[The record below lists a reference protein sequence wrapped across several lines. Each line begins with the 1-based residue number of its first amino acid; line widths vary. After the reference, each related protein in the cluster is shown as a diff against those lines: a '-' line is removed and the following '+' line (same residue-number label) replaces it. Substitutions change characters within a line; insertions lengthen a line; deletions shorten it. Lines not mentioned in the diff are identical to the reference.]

1 MQFGNDARN
10 PGVYVDLRQRLD
22 DPDVIALINAGADSV
37 PAAARLRE
45 AVRSDDAQLL
55 GWLDGERLVGFVVV
69 DRDGATLRRIGVVES
84 ERGKGVGR
92 SMLDALAAD
101 HSGSIVAEAEENAV
115 GFFRSCGFA
124 IESAGGTPYKRRYVC
139 TSSAPHGSGSRGS
152 RPR

>member
-1 MQFGNDARN
+1 M
-10 PGVYVDLRQRLD
+10 YVDLRQRLD
-22 DPDVIALINAGADSV
+22 DADVTALVNAGADSV
-37 PAAARLRE
+37 PAGARLRE
-45 AVRSDDAQLL
+45 AVRSDGAQLL

-69 DRDGATLRRIGVVES
+69 ERDGGMLKLRRIGVVES

-101 HSGSIVAEAEENAV
+101 GSDAIVAEVEENAV

-139 TSSAPHGSGSRGS
+139 TSSAPQ
-152 RPR
+152 